1 MKKRIC
7 IVYSI
12 LAFVFCSVFFLYY
25 EKDDVHSIVYSSVYY
40 VFLYTPLYLF
50 LISKGLEDYFRSVMI
65 LRFKSGRRNA
75 VHYMKKMI
83 LHTVFFSLCFF
94 LCMILLD
101 MSKKGIPSLLE
112 LKFSVA
118 MLFLQICGWTVIGF
132 AQYLCYLFSKN
143 LSISMMVI
151 WFICGIMGLSE
162 SVLFRLKQYIYN
174 IFLTMMILDQEIIT
188 KEIIRKMF
196 QNIGIAIGIG
206 FVIIWYQKKM
216 DIIEGRK

>member
-1 MKKRIC
+1 
-7 IVYSI
+7 
-12 LAFVFCSVFFLYY
+12 
-25 EKDDVHSIVYSSVYY
+25 
-40 VFLYTPLYLF
+40 
-50 LISKGLEDYFRSVMI
+50 
-65 LRFKSGRRNA
+65 
-75 VHYMKKMI
+75 
-83 LHTVFFSLCFF
+83 
-94 LCMILLD
+94 
-101 MSKKGIPSLLE
+101 MSKKGIPSFLE
-112 LKFSVA
+112 LKFSVV

-143 LSISMMVI
+143 LSISMMAI

-174 IFLTMMILDQEIIT
+174 IFLTMMIVDQEIIT